1 VLVLVG
7 NMVFKKK
14 NPVDY
19 LLRQHHLLVN
29 QFSFTIILFFILS
42 EQKVAEKPTPPVGSS
57 VGVGN
62 IRAR

>member
-1 VLVLVG
+1 MLVLVV

-19 LLRQHHLLVN
+19 LLRQHRPLVN

-42 EQKVAEKPTPPVGSS
+42 EQKIAEKSTPPVGSS